1 MKRKIHISNQSI
13 NMTNN
18 ASFRFCVYKS
28 HQLFRTCIGV
38 LCIPPVIP
46 SNELFHCIPN
56 QSMTNSLSNSSSF
69 FANPSSGTCPH
80 FRKRIILCTQCHLRS
95 ATLPNVSPS
104 DKLLIK
110 YRFSLSSPRPS
121 VSDIVA

>member
-18 ASFRFCVYKS
+18 ALFRFCVYKS

-38 LCIPPVIP
+38 LIFRL
-46 SNELFHCIPN
+46 LFHRTSCVPN

-104 DKLLIK
+104 LDKLLIK